1 MLDSYD
7 RESKGPPAYREDR
20 QDSESNIAEG
30 GISSEEAR
38 EAGMGKQPERE
49 SGHES
54 GRSPASAEVATDEAG
69 HVIASGTNDDDI
81 SQRNGYQG

>member
-1 MLDSYD
+1 
-7 RESKGPPAYREDR
+7 
-20 QDSESNIAEG
+20 
-30 GISSEEAR
+30 
-38 EAGMGKQPERE
+38 MGKQPERE